1 MSFPQP
7 NEVAVH
13 NQEKNRE
20 KSWEF
25 DEVFDVTSTQD
36 SVYRGDVLTLLTH
49 AHMSYNKVE
58 HLEFFERFL
67 LDTFHY
73 VKCYNPLP
81 YSYKKRHPLNSN
93 VLYCTVLYCT
103 VLYCTVLYCTVLY

>member
-1 MSFPQP
+1 MSFPQS

-36 SVYRGDVLTLLTH
+36 SVYRGDFLIILTH
-49 AHMSYNKVE
+49 ARMPNSEVE
-58 HLEFFERFL
+58 HLEFL
-67 LDTFHY
+67 
-73 VKCYNPLP
+73 
-81 YSYKKRHPLNSN
+81 
-93 VLYCTVLYCT
+93 
-103 VLYCTVLYCTVLY
+103 